1 MVLNERNSEMVRNGR
16 RSRGPSPSTNGV
28 NTGTHTPESSDDD
41 NSIKRNGKSKTK
53 QSEYEEKIRVG
64 RDYQAICP
72 PLIPD
77 PDRKPE
83 TLADRALLVWSP
95 TKEIADKSLEEYIT
109 MAKEQYGYNGEQAL
123 GMLFWHKHDLPRAI
137 SDLSN
142 FTPFPDEWTTEDKV
156 LFEQAFQ
163 FHGKSFHRIRQMLPD
178 KTIASLVKYYYSW
191 KKTRHRVSAMDRQE
205 KKAAAKDSGN
215 GSDNGS
221 ENGSNEESENEDNKD
236 QDQSSDQQPVQPNS
250 EGVTATATTT
260 NNNATSASNSSQNG
274 SGGSCSTC
282 SVSCTAL
289 NTTPNGVVCNS
300 CYQHWRR
307 TGNKRPTSGPYFGK
321 RGRDRNVDRHKRK
334 PPRGMHINHDDIVT
348 LASSNNNPDELLAQI
363 EREIVSNLSQVQI
376 NKQLIEMKNVEN
388 SDDLRP
394 AEANNRINA
403 RWTNEETMLAVNG
416 VKQFGKDFQAIAD
429 ILGTKTKA
437 HVQTFYVNYRRRYNL
452 DQLVKEYE
460 ARIAAEK
467 ADSVTD
473 DVKDEKKE
481 KEEKVT
487 APAAPTT
494 TESSST
500 EEKASESQST
510 PTETGKPVKPENSS
524 SISSKKDV
532 VMEVELDNDEEDDG
546 EPPAK
551 KAAATVP
558 STTKSQEES
567 AVAAT
572 AT

>member
-221 ENGSNEESENEDNKD
+221 ENGSNEESENEDNK
-236 QDQSSDQQPVQPNS
+236 
-250 EGVTATATTT
+250 
-260 NNNATSASNSSQNG
+260 
-274 SGGSCSTC
+274 
-282 SVSCTAL
+282 
-289 NTTPNGVVCNS
+289 
-300 CYQHWRR
+300 
-307 TGNKRPTSGPYFGK
+307 
-321 RGRDRNVDRHKRK
+321 
-334 PPRGMHINHDDIVT
+334 
-348 LASSNNNPDELLAQI
+348 
-363 EREIVSNLSQVQI
+363 VQI